1 MAVCVYVAVCVAVCA
16 RVDVRALQAFTAT
29 FTAYSKLGN
38 GTVTGVL
45 YKAPAPHGG
54 WDVRAQATTAAAGGT
69 QTTRITVVNGHGVAE
84 TLSSQHGGVVRTDC
98 AQPERVPSLAA
109 VVQATES
116 AVVISRDDVVAL
128 VGDGAC
134 HEDGLTRVSV
144 LLGEVYEVNDATLA
158 QLDTLECHPDW
169 YRRQLTDIE
178 GDEPAWIYLME
189 DEAQCAAIRGDPTR
203 FPAVAVPGDWRS
215 HLGRT
220 AGP

>member
-144 LLGEVYEVNDATLA
+144 LLGEVPYVLCWSDGYATVQVAHAEFYARASAAWVALWRRV
-158 QLDTLECHPDW
+158 LRSLEY
-169 YRRQLTDIE
+169 YR
-178 GDEPAWIYLME
+178 
-189 DEAQCAAIRGDPTR
+189 
-203 FPAVAVPGDWRS
+203 VPCCMLQIFMS
-215 HLGRT
+215 
-220 AGP
+220 